1 MCGSLHVRRVFEAA
15 GRTLAIAELGTL
27 TYVSRTLTP
36 GTVDVYLR
44 AAGVPFS
51 TVPDDDEVAHLVE
64 DLLPGQSRATHPMEV
79 WFWDVNMVLHPP
91 GMILGAARIESTGGE
106 FHFYG
111 DGITDSVE
119 AVMTR
124 LDEER
129 VEVARAFGAV
139 VPRLAEAMAT
149 IGTADAEAA
158 RTGKLGDAIR
168 SGAAN
173 ATIKAPQRL
182 DHRYLNEDIPFGLVP
197 LAALGRIADV
207 PTPVANGLIELA
219 GVINSR
225 SYMTDGL
232 NEHALGIRGASV
244 DEVTGGCGRQ
254 GMTLWQKLTIAI
266 LGGDGRETEMASL
279 ATDAGASVRLFGAP
293 PSNRRDVTTAA
304 SLAEALDGAR
314 IAILPI
320 PYPGADG
327 ALYAPFAE
335 GPIHITADDLSAMAA
350 DALVI
355 TGKSDAFLDAAA
367 EKAHVIVREYEND
380 TDLMLLR
387 APAIAE
393 GAIRVA
399 IEHSPVTVHG
409 TQIGL
414 VGFGR
419 IGSALTRSLIAL
431 NANVHVFA
439 RRGEAR
445 AGGLRVGSET
455 APFRRGPPGL
465 SGARDSL
472 QHGPGRGGGRRRSC
486 APTKGKSGRRPRCSS
501 GRNRFSGCTRERP
514 KHDLGTWT
522 RRVGPSHGGTFAV
535 DRCGTYRAIDHHW
548 TISGPGDV
556 IHRFALERQ
565 RDIPRI
571 AQSVLGASCRH
582 HHGLG
587 IGGVG

>member
-1 MCGSLHVRRVFEAA
+1 MTEVAILGAGSGGLAAAADLVNRGYTVRLYNRSEAPLQTIRFQGGIQTSGAVGHGLSVIHTVTTSLEEAVDGAEAILVVLPATAHGDIARDLADKGAAAPIILNPGHMCGSLHVRRVFEAA
-15 GRTLAIAELGTL
+15 GRSLAIAELGTL
-27 TYVSRTLTP
+27 TYVSRTLSP

-158 RTGKLGDAIR
+158 RAGKLGDAIR

-197 LAALGRIADV
+197 LAALGRIAEV
-207 PTPVANGLIELA
+207 PTPVASGLIELA

-244 DEVTGGCGRQ
+244 DEV
-254 GMTLWQKLTIAI
+254 A
-266 LGGDGRETEMASL
+266 
-279 ATDAGASVRLFGAP
+279 
-293 PSNRRDVTTAA
+293 
-304 SLAEALDGAR
+304 
-314 IAILPI
+314 
-320 PYPGADG
+320 
-327 ALYAPFAE
+327 
-335 GPIHITADDLSAMAA
+335 
-350 DALVI
+350 
-355 TGKSDAFLDAAA
+355 
-367 EKAHVIVREYEND
+367 
-380 TDLMLLR
+380 
-387 APAIAE
+387 AIA
-393 GAIRVA
+393 
-399 IEHSPVTVHG
+399 
-409 TQIGL
+409 
-414 VGFGR
+414 
-419 IGSALTRSLIAL
+419 
-431 NANVHVFA
+431 
-439 RRGEAR
+439 
-445 AGGLRVGSET
+445 GGK
-455 APFRRGPPGL
+455 A
-465 SGARDSL
+465 
-472 QHGPGRGGGRRRSC
+472 
-486 APTKGKSGRRPRCSS
+486 
-501 GRNRFSGCTRERP
+501 
-514 KHDLGTWT
+514 
-522 RRVGPSHGGTFAV
+522 
-535 DRCGTYRAIDHHW
+535 
-548 TISGPGDV
+548 
-556 IHRFALERQ
+556 
-565 RDIPRI
+565 
-571 AQSVLGASCRH
+571 
-582 HHGLG
+582 
-587 IGGVG
+587 